1 MTWTRLQADNVEF
14 VHACVMHAFG
24 GRGGS
29 NPTPVAVS
37 SIILEIILALPGKKA
52 TAFRKSS
59 AVSFLNVLNP
69 SPEFLEQVCSRLQR
83 QQRLSDCASQ
93 DPSSDPEVRDIMDVA
108 PLVVMYDKV
117 IRKAARAYGFE
128 TRMYVRMRL
137 PGDYLQLDIPNQKQ
151 FTMRVLKFGITYS
164 LQDRDQT
171 YAMDNG
177 YMAYDFQLRTR
188 LEAEAIEHII
198 KADFADL
205 VILNSKEYLDAPGLR
220 LPEDAEFLG
229 LLVALRHFI
238 DAQRDG
244 TSVDKASVQLAEPY
258 LHIGLIG
265 DYFDELEEAG
275 MIQRGEVGGWLLCR
289 SLDNTS
295 LLRIYEFSRYRLPLQ
310 PVERATALGID
321 LPPPLL
327 DLLAKLADTVATTL
341 AAGLDTVYPPDAPRA
356 TLTKELV
363 S

>member
-1 MTWTRLQADNVEF
+1 MDT
-14 VHACVMHAFG
+14 
-24 GRGGS
+24 
-29 NPTPVAVS
+29 
-37 SIILEIILALPGKKA
+37 
-52 TAFRKSS
+52 
-59 AVSFLNVLNP
+59 
-69 SPEFLEQVCSRLQR
+69 
-83 QQRLSDCASQ
+83 
-93 DPSSDPEVRDIMDVA
+93 PEVKGRPARESRQGQPWCWRCTKTGQPKEDHTYQQIYGA
-108 PLVVMYDKV
+108 ALAAIPIFLLWIYLSWV
-117 IRKAARAYGFE
+117 I
-128 TRMYVRMRL
+128 
-137 PGDYLQLDIPNQKQ
+137 
-151 FTMRVLKFGITYS
+151 
-164 LQDRDQT
+164 
-171 YAMDNG
+171 
-177 YMAYDFQLRTR
+177 
-188 LEAEAIEHII
+188 
-198 KADFADL
+198 
-205 VILNSKEYLDAPGLR
+205 VILSASIAASVSAFDFLAPRRR